1 MHDNRPTS
9 EDRVRRFLRE
19 QLPARRHLETAPVV
33 IEAWEVPDEP
43 VPFDVAREQEYT
55 PIAVGDRW
63 GRPWSTLWLHV
74 TGTVPE
80 QWTSDAE
87 RDIELQLDLSFTN
100 MPGFQAEALI
110 WTPEG
115 ETVKAINPFNQYLT
129 LEAGEQVDYYLEC
142 AANPNVPGDWTFAPT
157 AIGDKATAGEDPI
170 YDLTQL
176 RLAWA
181 GRRASGARA
190 RQARRR

>member
-9 EDRVRRFLRE
+9 EDRVRRFLGE
-19 QLPARRHLETAPVV
+19 LLPARRHLDTAPVT

-43 VPFDVAREQEYT
+43 VPFEVAREQTYA

-74 TGTVPE
+74 TGTVPSSWIVDE
-80 QWTSDAE
+80 E
-87 RDIELQLDLSFTN
+87 RDVELQLDLSFTN

-157 AIGDKATAGEDPI
+157 ALGDKATAGEDPI

-176 RLAWA
+176 RLAW
-181 GRRASGARA
+181 RSRSI
-190 RQARRR
+190 